1 MADNPFL
8 EHGNSHPYLKHCDDL
23 ADEKYAAIIVH
34 AIFQE
39 IKMRFGEE
47 TAVKM
52 FAPYGRTLNNKD
64 DTIRKN
70 AGLIWH
76 LYYHMEK
83 PNISELARKL
93 AGKGKNS
100 AARIEAWRKQ
110 IHRAL
115 NDRNARAKVESDSI
129 ELLGYSLL
137 PDSKFFTVDD
147 LNKLADDND

>member
-1 MADNPFL
+1 MADNPYKQFSKF
-8 EHGNSHPYLKHCDDL
+8 HGYPHSIDDIT
-23 ADEKYAAIIVH
+23 DETTAAMLLGK
-34 AIFQE
+34 AFKE
-39 IKMRFGEE
+39 ISSRFGEE
-47 TAVKM
+47 KARKM

-70 AGLIWH
+70 AGLIWQ
-76 LYYHMEK
+76 LYYMEK

-115 NDRNARAKVESDSI
+115 NDRNARAEVESGSL
-129 ELLGYSLL
+129 EHLGYSLL
-137 PDSKFFTVDD
+137 PDSKFFTFDD